1 MTDETA
7 RAVATAAKALSD
19 AGLICEERRPPHV
32 ERGNEMWL
40 KLFSRASV
48 VQLRKVYTGRER
60 EGGSFVSWRLATADD
75 NPPPALDVY
84 IADWM
89 ERDRL
94 REELVEWMQTTPII
108 VAPVG
113 ATPAYAHDT
122 LKVNVNGVTMGTF
135 QSVQLRANIQRFRPA
150 CRHGAGG
157 TNEMTGCR
165 SEFRLWDGLLRR
177 RWYWRLRKSW
187 RGHFSAILIC
197 AICIICVICGWESIM
212 EPVLQFWLFSSS
224 DFIAIVLLV
233 IAAKTIRIV
242 PQATVMLVERLGKFD
257 KVASSGLNILVPF
270 LDKPRAVYWT
280 NTRPGVTSIDLR
292 EQYIDLPPQPVITRD
307 NVTIH
312 VDSVVYWQITD
323 PVKAVYEMN
332 DLVGGIVQLTITGM
346 RAVMGDMDL
355 DHTLSQRDQI
365 NSKLRLILDEATDKW
380 GVKVTRVD
388 VKNINPPEDV
398 RITME
403 KQMTAERNRRA
414 LVLQAEG
421 DRQAAITRAE
431 GEKQAAVTR
440 AEGEKQS
447 AILAAEGAAQARLRN
462 AEAESEAIN
471 RIAQAIPGGDPGQ
484 YLITTRYIDSLRDMT
499 RTSNSKVIFMPVE
512 TSAMLSSVGAIKEVL
527 SQTGERDDKEQLPP
541 PRPRELPR

>member
-1 MTDETA
+1 MDPLT
-7 RAVATAAKALSD
+7 
-19 AGLICEERRPPHV
+19 
-32 ERGNEMWL
+32 
-40 KLFSRASV
+40 SV
-48 VQLRKVYTGRER
+48 
-60 EGGSFVSWRLATADD
+60 LAFFFFGF
-75 NPPPALDVY
+75 L
-84 IADWM
+84 
-89 ERDRL
+89 
-94 REELVEWMQTTPII
+94 
-108 VAPVG
+108 
-113 ATPAYAHDT
+113 
-122 LKVNVNGVTMGTF
+122 
-135 QSVQLRANIQRFRPA
+135 
-150 CRHGAGG
+150 
-157 TNEMTGCR
+157 
-165 SEFRLWDGLLRR
+165 
-177 RWYWRLRKSW
+177 
-187 RGHFSAILIC
+187 
-197 AICIICVICGWESIM
+197 
-212 EPVLQFWLFSSS
+212 
-224 DFIAIVLLV
+224 AIVLLV
-233 IAAKTIRIV
+233 IAIKTIRIV
-242 PQATVMLVERLGKFD
+242 PQATVMLVERLGRFD

-270 LDKPRAVYWT
+270 LDRPRAVYWT
-280 NTRPGVTSIDLR
+280 NSRPGMTSIDLR

-346 RAVMGDMDL
+346 RAVMGEMDL
-355 DHTLSQRDQI
+355 DHTLSNRDAI
-365 NSKLRLILDEATDKW
+365 NSKLRIILDEATDKW

-431 GEKQAAVTR
+431 GEKQAQVTR

-471 RIAQAIPGGDPGQ
+471 RIAQAIPSGDPGQ

-499 RTSNSKVIFMPVE
+499 RTNNSKVIFMPVE
-512 TSAMLSSVGAIKEVL
+512 TSAMLSSLGAIKEVL
-527 SQTGERDDKEQLPP
+527 SQTGGKSDDDNTPP
-541 PRPRELPR
+541 PRPRELR

>member
-1 MTDETA
+1 
-7 RAVATAAKALSD
+7 
-19 AGLICEERRPPHV
+19 
-32 ERGNEMWL
+32 
-40 KLFSRASV
+40 
-48 VQLRKVYTGRER
+48 
-60 EGGSFVSWRLATADD
+60 
-75 NPPPALDVY
+75 
-84 IADWM
+84 
-89 ERDRL
+89 
-94 REELVEWMQTTPII
+94 
-108 VAPVG
+108 
-113 ATPAYAHDT
+113 
-122 LKVNVNGVTMGTF
+122 
-135 QSVQLRANIQRFRPA
+135 
-150 CRHGAGG
+150 
-157 TNEMTGCR
+157 
-165 SEFRLWDGLLRR
+165 
-177 RWYWRLRKSW
+177 
-187 RGHFSAILIC
+187 
-197 AICIICVICGWESIM
+197 M
-212 EPVLQFWLFSSS
+212 EPVATLLAFLFFG
-224 DFIAIVLLV
+224 FIAITLLV
-233 IAAKTIRIV
+233 IAVKTIRIV
-242 PQATVMLVERLGKFD
+242 PQASVMLIERLGSFHHL
-257 KVASSGLNILVPF
+257 AQNGLNILWPF
-270 LDKPRAVYWT
+270 IDRPRAVYWT
-280 NTRPGVTSIDLR
+280 NTRPGITSIDLR

-323 PVKAVYEMN
+323 ATKAVYEVM

-365 NSKLRLILDEATDKW
+365 NTKLRLILDEATDKW

-462 AEAESEAIN
+462 AEAESEAID
-471 RIAQAIPGGDPGQ
+471 RVAQAIPGGDPGQ

-499 RTSNSKVIFMPVE
+499 RTNNSKVIFMPVE

-527 SQTGERDDKEQLPP
+527 SQTGEKDDKAQPPPP

>member
-1 MTDETA
+1 MD
-7 RAVATAAKALSD
+7 
-19 AGLICEERRPPHV
+19 P
-32 ERGNEMWL
+32 
-40 KLFSRASV
+40 FASV
-48 VQLRKVYTGRER
+48 
-60 EGGSFVSWRLATADD
+60 LAVVFFGF
-75 NPPPALDVY
+75 L
-84 IADWM
+84 
-89 ERDRL
+89 
-94 REELVEWMQTTPII
+94 
-108 VAPVG
+108 
-113 ATPAYAHDT
+113 
-122 LKVNVNGVTMGTF
+122 
-135 QSVQLRANIQRFRPA
+135 
-150 CRHGAGG
+150 
-157 TNEMTGCR
+157 
-165 SEFRLWDGLLRR
+165 GL
-177 RWYWRLRKSW
+177 
-187 RGHFSAILIC
+187 
-197 AICIICVICGWESIM
+197 
-212 EPVLQFWLFSSS
+212 
-224 DFIAIVLLV
+224 VLLI
-233 IAAKTIRIV
+233 IAAKMIRIV
-242 PQATVMLVERLGKFD
+242 PQASVMLIERLGKFHQ
-257 KVASSGLNILVPF
+257 VASSGLNILVPF
-270 LDKPRAVYWT
+270 IDRPRAVFWT
-280 NTRPGVTSIDLR
+280 NTRPALTSIDLR

-323 PVKAVYEMN
+323 PIKAVYEIN

-346 RAVMGDMDL
+346 RAVMGEMDL

-365 NSKLRLILDEATDKW
+365 NAKLRVILDEATDKW

-462 AEAESEAIN
+462 AEAESEALN
-471 RIAQAIPGGDPGQ
+471 RIAQAIPDGDPSQ
-484 YLITTRYIDSLRDMT
+484 YLITVRYIESLRDMT
-499 RTSNSKVIFMPVE
+499 LTNNSKVIFMPIE

-527 SQTGERDDKEQLPP
+527 SQTGEKDDTPQPPPP

>member
-1 MTDETA
+1 M
-7 RAVATAAKALSD
+7 D
-19 AGLICEERRPPHV
+19 A
-32 ERGNEMWL
+32 
-40 KLFSRASV
+40 
-48 VQLRKVYTGRER
+48 
-60 EGGSFVSWRLATADD
+60 
-75 NPPPALDVY
+75 
-84 IADWM
+84 
-89 ERDRL
+89 
-94 REELVEWMQTTPII
+94 
-108 VAPVG
+108 VG
-113 ATPAYAHDT
+113 A
-122 LKVNVNGVTMGTF
+122 
-135 QSVQLRANIQRFRPA
+135 
-150 CRHGAGG
+150 
-157 TNEMTGCR
+157 
-165 SEFRLWDGLLRR
+165 LLAFMFF
-177 RWYWRLRKSW
+177 
-187 RGHFSAILIC
+187 G
-197 AICIICVICGWESIM
+197 
-212 EPVLQFWLFSSS
+212 
-224 DFIAIVLLV
+224 FIAIVLLV
-233 IAAKTIRIV
+233 IGVKTIRIV
-242 PQATVMLVERLGKFD
+242 PQATVMLIERLGSFHHL
-257 KVASSGLNILVPF
+257 AQNGLNILWPF
-270 LDKPRAVYWT
+270 VDRPRAVYWT
-280 NTRPGVTSIDLR
+280 NTRPGLTSIDLR

-323 PVKAVYEMN
+323 PIKAVYEMN

-462 AEAESEAIN
+462 AEAESEALT
-471 RIAQAIPGGDPGQ
+471 RIAQSIPAGDPGH
-484 YLITTRYIDSLRDMT
+484 YLITMRYIESLRDMT
-499 RTSNSKVIFMPVE
+499 RSNNSKVIFMPVE
-512 TSAMLSSVGAIKEVL
+512 ASSMLSSVGAIKEVF
-527 SQTGERDDKEQLPP
+527 SQSGEKDDQSPPPP